1 MSNSPVLRGRP
12 FKAAMGGRKYSPC
25 CVAAGGTHQTPD
37 NSESI
42 IINKAFRVRINFS
55 PVILIDTEPANF
67 LKW

>member
-12 FKAAMGGRKYSPC
+12 FKAAMGERKYSPC

-42 IINKAFRVRINFS
+42 IINKAFRARINFS
-55 PVILIDTEPANF
+55 PVILIDPEPANF
-67 LKW
+67 PK